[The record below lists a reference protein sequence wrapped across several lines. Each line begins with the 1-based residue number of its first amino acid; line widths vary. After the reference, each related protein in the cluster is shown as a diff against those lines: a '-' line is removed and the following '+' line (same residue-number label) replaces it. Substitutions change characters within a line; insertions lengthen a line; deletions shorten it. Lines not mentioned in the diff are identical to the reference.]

1 MTVSPTTIH
10 ALIHRMRHGLI
21 AGDPAAANDWVAHT
35 SLSVDETVILL
46 PPPLPLAGVSTVM
59 KTERHQNDS
68 LVNG

>member
-46 PPPLPLAGVSTVM
+46 PPPSTFSRCINSDEDRASP
-59 KTERHQNDS
+59 K
-68 LVNG
+68 